1 MKEPPDEDPAID
13 AAERF
18 LPRLFL
24 RRYVTWCAGRQRFAA
39 MTGAAVLYSEVCA
52 S

>member
-1 MKEPPDEDPAID
+1 VKEPPDEDPAID

-24 RRYVTWCAGRQRFAA
+24 RRYVTWCAGRQRFAQ
-39 MTGAAVLYSEVCA
+39 MQGAARLFTDC
-52 S
+52 